1 MLLGVVRAAETLES
15 TYRPASGQHATGRGG
30 EPVALAGGD
39 ELLHGL
45 AVCGKTGREDPS
57 IPRARH
63 QSRTGRG
70 DGAVPG

>member
-1 MLLGVVRAAETLES
+1 MVRLKTPNDLEIAL
-15 TYRPASGQHATGRGG
+15 RQNGG